1 MLFRQRKECH
11 SDFMATNGLTKDT
24 SIPSAP
30 RRFFEW
36 LADLVGNGQS
46 IKFLEIA
53 SAVMI
58 VLAGVVTASLLIGQ
72 GQQSEPLAPA
82 ASATMLVG
90 NLLPATLLLVLFGR
104 RIALKRAENSNIG
117 SKQLLHV
124 RLVAIFSAIT
134 AVPTVLLVIFAS
146 LLFQSGVQFW
156 FSGSA
161 RGMLQNAGELAKGYY
176 DEKVRDVG
184 AETVTMAGDIRYIL
198 SQVKIDSS
206 EFLEIA
212 YPQQVLNRK
221 LSESAIVTISPN
233 GQQNTEAV
241 LAEKPRGNWISS
253 EALRKL
259 KSGENFVVTVSPNN
273 IDAVVVLFDSPR
285 TYLYVRRAETVPSF
299 ALGARAQSVLE
310 DYDKMVARSRALQI
324 QFNLALYFVS
334 LMIIGITLWVALRVA
349 DRLVRPVNNLVDA
362 AQQIADGDLS
372 ARVSIDEFR
381 EDEVGFLS
389 QSFNRMTERLQA
401 QTGVLLATNHQLGE
415 RRLFIEAVLESVSA
429 GVISV
434 DGNGV
439 VELANSTAEKLLK
452 NALTTIVGQQFN
464 LVAPA
469 LAALVSES
477 ARGVVQL
484 GDGPEP
490 VTVAVTVSP
499 RAQGNVVTFEDISQ
513 QLADQRRAAWSDV
526 ARRIA
531 HEIKN
536 PLTPIQLAAERLQ
549 RRFGKNI
556 PQDQA
561 IFEQLTST
569 IVRQVGDLR
578 NIVDEFSSFARM
590 PKPLFRAENVQDI
603 VGHAVFLFEVA
614 HPDIVFDYRQEGP
627 ILPLISDRRQLGQ
640 AVTNILKNAAE
651 SIEEKQKNIP
661 FDGAISVDLVME
673 DKALII
679 RIADN
684 GIGFPSDRQ
693 RIMEPYITNRATG
706 SGLGLAIV
714 KKIIEEHFGE
724 ISLSDNEP
732 AGAIVTLKFHPE
744 NVASKVGQGKSSL
757 PPSNS
762 DEVMG

>member
-1 MLFRQRKECH
+1 
-11 SDFMATNGLTKDT
+11 MATNRLTKDT

-30 RRFFEW
+30 RRLFEW

-58 VLAGVVTASLLIGQ
+58 VVAGVVTALLLIGQ

-104 RIALKRAENSNIG
+104 RVALKRAENSNIG

-452 NALTTIVGQQFN
+452 NASTTIVGQQFA

-549 RRFGKNI
+549 RRFGKSI

-590 PKPLFRAENVQDI
+590 SKPLFRTENVHDI

-640 AVTNILKNAAE
+640 AVTNILKNAVE

-661 FDGAISVDLVME
+661 FDGAISVDLLIE
-673 DKALII
+673 DTALII

-714 KKIIEEHFGE
+714 KKIVEEHFGE

-744 NVASKVGQGKSSL
+744 NVASKVGKAKSSL